1 MKKRLTMMLLGL
13 AVFASA
19 CSSNGNGGTTNGNG
33 STTPANTAS
42 KEPAAEQVTI
52 KLSTWQTNDKAKWSD
67 IIPVFEEKYP
77 NIKVELD
84 LLNEKGDSI
93 ASMQKL
99 DLMAASNDQLDIIE
113 LPYTNYSQRANIGLL
128 EPLESYID
136 KDGYKY
142 EDEYLV
148 DTKVNDKIYA
158 LPSSMQRWFVL
169 LNKEMLDEANLPVP
183 TDWTWKEFEEYAV
196 KLTKGEGATKR
207 YGAYL
212 HNWPDYFQLQMMSK
226 TSDNTF
232 LKADGTSNA
241 ADPVF
246 KANLEMMKK
255 MMYEDKSANMYEDI
269 ISQKLAYRNQYF
281 NGLAAMLPMGDWM
294 VAESGGTDAIP
305 AKFVTAFAP
314 LPKLEGE
321 SKHYS
326 PVQPTYMGV
335 AAKSKNKEAAYTFIR
350 WYTSEG
356 LAISGRVFSG
366 WAKSDS
372 SKLIDTIV
380 GAAKDPSKIDVE
392 SLKYTMSNTVPGTA
406 PVPAKYADEAKN
418 TVIPEAELYILGK
431 QDVDSTVANIDKKIQ
446 EVVKSN
452 SGN

>member
-1 MKKRLTMMLLGL
+1 MKKRKFSTVLIGLTL
-13 AVFASA
+13 AMSLTA
-19 CSSNGNGGTTNGNG
+19 CGGNGNSAPNTTN
-33 STTPANTAS
+33 TTNKPTDV
-42 KEPAAEQVTI
+42 AAKPETEQVVI
-52 KLSTWQTNDKAKWSD
+52 KLSTWQTNDKAKWD
-67 IIPVFEEKYP
+67 IIIPEFEKEHP
-77 NIKVELD
+77 GIKVELD
-84 LLNEKGDSI
+84 LLNEKGDSV

-99 DLMAASNDQLDIIE
+99 DLMAASKDQLDIIE
-113 LPYTNYSQRANIGLL
+113 LPYTNYSQRADIGVL
-128 EPLESYID
+128 EPLTSYIE

-148 DTKVNDKIYA
+148 DTRVNGEIYA

-169 LNKEMLDEANLPVP
+169 LNKEMLDEAGLPVP
-183 TDWTWKEFEEYAV
+183 TDWTWAEFQDYA
-196 KLTKGEGATKR
+196 KQLTKGEGATKR

-212 HNWPDYFQLQMMSK
+212 HNWPDYFQLQLMSK
-226 TSDNTF
+226 SSDNTF

-241 ADPVF
+241 LEPLF

-281 NGLAAMLPMGDWM
+281 NGLAAILPMGDWM

-305 AKFVTAFAP
+305 ATFVTAFAP
-314 LPKLEGE
+314 IPKVDGE

-335 AAKSKNKEAAYTFIR
+335 AAKSENKEAAYTFVR

-356 LAISGRVFSG
+356 LEIGGRVFSG
-366 WAKSDS
+366 WAKSDTN
-372 SKLIDTIV
+372 KLVDTIV
-380 GAAKDPSKIDVE
+380 AGSKDASKIDIE
-392 SLKYTMSNTVPGTA
+392 SLKYTMENTNPGVA

-418 TVIPEAELYILGK
+418 TVVPEAELYILGT
-431 QDVDSTVANIDKKIQ
+431 QDVDTTIANIDKKIADI
-446 EVVKSN
+446 VKN
-452 SGN
+452 N